1 MRKHET
7 QSYRE
12 SCVFHFNHF
21 ELNIYIYIYIYIYTH
36 RPANVAP
43 GFKPSTVKAQW
54 LLLLFK
60 LIPVARLKSV
70 HFCFNV
76 SQMSMNAPAVDTL
89 ATVQPHVSTL
99 LDPIHVPVTILLQEL
114 EKLAT

>member
-1 MRKHET
+1 M
-7 QSYRE
+7 
-12 SCVFHFNHF
+12 
-21 ELNIYIYIYIYIYTH
+21 LTH
-36 RPANVAP
+36 SSDRSVP

-76 SQMSMNAPAVDTL
+76 SQMSMNVLAVDTL

-99 LDPIHVPVTILLQEL
+99 LDPIHVPVTILLQEM

>member
-1 MRKHET
+1 M
-7 QSYRE
+7 
-12 SCVFHFNHF
+12 
-21 ELNIYIYIYIYIYTH
+21 
-36 RPANVAP
+36 
-43 GFKPSTVKAQW
+43 
-54 LLLLFK
+54 
-60 LIPVARLKSV
+60 ARLKSV

>member
-1 MRKHET
+1 M
-7 QSYRE
+7 
-12 SCVFHFNHF
+12 FHFNHF
-21 ELNIYIYIYIYIYTH
+21 ELYIYTH
-36 RPANVAP
+36 RPADVAP